1 MNKEQAAQAI
11 PDPRGKCDH
20 ICLKDGEHVGRGE
33 LHSYGY
39 ENPSPRA
46 LPGEP
51 PWTRERLDALAWTVY
66 DDGGF
71 SDDPDSRYIVIRSLS
86 MFVTALLALGPVVV
100 EGPVQCP
107 TNHMCT
113 LDNQNMIYAVPWR
126 TIIRGQLLKHCPDCG
141 TRLQGGE
148 A

>member
-100 EGPVQCP
+100 EGPVECGY
-107 TNHMCT
+107 
-113 LDNQNMIYAVPWR
+113 DNIAEGVTSERVHAVMALQGR
-126 TIIRGQLLKHCPDCG
+126 KYCSDCG
-141 TRLQGGE
+141 ARLSKGNNDE
-148 A
+148 S